1 MILSVLLVVVSS
13 VIIWINSSS
22 DSADNGIGIN
32 GINGGNGIGVY
43 TVDLTRLNV
52 EPYKTLNKA
61 IDANFDALCGA
72 LQGFDPNNH
81 GTYTAFTQV
90 GESLQPFRTVLT
102 LSDGTVLYDST
113 KGKLNTHFNAKN
125 KAINENHNNRIAI
138 MSAQLNNIGKAWER
152 KLSTSGDEIED
163 YVARRCGSQFDNFGT
178 IRLSSISS
186 Q

>member
-43 TVDLTRLNV
+43 TVDFTRLNV

-61 IDANFDALCGA
+61 IDVNFNTICGA
-72 LQGFDPNNH
+72 LQKFDPNDVDSYAPFK
-81 GTYTAFTQV
+81 GIGDALF
-90 GESLQPFRTVLT
+90 PFRSVLT
-102 LSDGTVLYDST
+102 VPDGTVLYDT
-113 KGKLNTHFNAKN
+113 KEGTRNNHFNAKN